1 MIHPEQKNDE
11 VFLLNIREDELKQYN
26 KTAPKK
32 FLPLRLGKVAY
43 QTNSLIVV
51 PEYRPLFGKGK

>member
-1 MIHPEQKNDE
+1 MRHPEQKNDE
-11 VFLLNIREDELKQYN
+11 VFLLNIREDELKQYE

-32 FLPLRLGKVAY
+32 FLPLRMGTVAY

>member
-1 MIHPEQKNDE
+1 MRHPEQKIDE
-11 VFLLNIREDELKQYN
+11 VFLINIAESEFEQYK

-51 PEYRPLFGKGK
+51 PEYRPLFGRGK